1 MAAHNELGKWGEDTA
16 ADYLQ
21 RNGYTIVE
29 RDWKSGHRDLDI
41 IALDGEHDELVFVEV
56 KTRRNRLFADPEVAV
71 GYQKIRNLQQAAN
84 HYVKYRNVSQNIR
97 FDLVTL
103 VGTPDGNTEIEHI
116 ENAF

>member
-1 MAAHNELGKWGEDTA
+1 MKKSELGRRGEDEA
-16 ADYLQ
+16 AKYLIK
-21 RNGYTIVE
+21 NGYAVIA
-29 RDWKSGHRDLDI
+29 RNYRAGHLETDI
-41 IALDGEHDELVFVEV
+41 ICEDETHTVFVEV

-97 FDLVTL
+97 FDLVTV